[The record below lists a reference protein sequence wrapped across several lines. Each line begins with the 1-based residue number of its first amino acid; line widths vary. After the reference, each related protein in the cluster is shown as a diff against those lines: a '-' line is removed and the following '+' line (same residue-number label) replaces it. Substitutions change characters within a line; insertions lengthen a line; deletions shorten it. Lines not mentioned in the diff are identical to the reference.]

1 MIDYQYLRQHDY
13 SGIRTAPLCICGHT
27 KGTVCL
33 GLHVAG
39 FLSEEV
45 PLRHGCAFREMAGGV
60 ELVNSEFLVSV
71 GHEVAF
77 TVNDDRGA
85 LDPLGAVLGNPG
97 AGGPLADVVA
107 ARQNTGSLD
116 VADLDDVLVL
126 GEHVAELLAGGAM
139 THGAVDVLQNLCS
152 VSWSIA

>member
-1 MIDYQYLRQHDY
+1 MPERD
-13 SGIRTAPLCICGHT
+13 GG
-27 KGTVCL
+27 
-33 GLHVAG
+33 
-39 FLSEEV
+39 
-45 PLRHGCAFREMAGGV
+45 GGV

-77 TVNDDRGA
+77 TVNDDGCA
-85 LDPLGAVLGNPG
+85 LDPLGAVLGHPG
-97 AGGPLADVVA
+97 PSGPLTDVIA
-107 ARQNTGSLD
+107 ARKDARALD

-126 GEHVAELLAGGAM
+126 GEHVAQLLTGGAM

>member
-1 MIDYQYLRQHDY
+1 MRQ
-13 SGIRTAPLCICGHT
+13 RRCI
-27 KGTVCL
+27 
-33 GLHVAG
+33 
-39 FLSEEV
+39 
-45 PLRHGCAFREMAGGV
+45 
-60 ELVNSEFLVSV
+60 ELVNSELLVSV

-77 TVNDDRGA
+77 TVNDDGSA
-85 LDPLGAVLGNPG
+85 LDPLGAVLGHPG
-97 AGGPLADVVA
+97 TGGPLANVVA
-107 ARQNTGSLD
+107 ARQNAGTLD